1 MQGHISKKTS
11 SGGKEEM
18 IDLFEMEQEEE
29 QEQEQEQEYAWELQ
43 AGIYDPPSW

>member
-29 QEQEQEQEYAWELQ
+29 QEQEYAWELQ